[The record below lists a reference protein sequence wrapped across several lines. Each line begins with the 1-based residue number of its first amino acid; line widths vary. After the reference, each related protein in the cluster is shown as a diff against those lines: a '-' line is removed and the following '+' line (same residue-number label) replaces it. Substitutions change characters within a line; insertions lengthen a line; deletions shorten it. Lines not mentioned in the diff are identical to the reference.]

1 MITYNYTYFYNYLYR
16 NTFLLSREKSDENC
30 YFFYP
35 VYMYNLIPHRDIY
48 LRIYD
53 FIKIFTIL
61 FKNYIIILEYFSGI
75 CIHYLYD
82 YFLIS
87 IYLMLFSNVGIYIEV
102 FTNNLRTKVKKIEKF
117 SLILQ
122 CSIQLQCVQS
132 CILLSIFLITNK

>member
-1 MITYNYTYFYNYLYR
+1 M
-16 NTFLLSREKSDENC
+16 
-30 YFFYP
+30 
-35 VYMYNLIPHRDIY
+35 IY

-61 FKNYIIILEYFSGI
+61 FKNYILEYFSGI

-87 IYLMLFSNVGIYIEV
+87 IYLMLFSNVGIYIEA

-117 SLILQ
+117 SLIILQ
-122 CSIQLQCVQS
+122 CSDYNVFNLV
-132 CILLSIFLITNK
+132 FYKAYF